1 MELIYKIGIIGIVIL
16 GVGHAALTFKN
27 YKRLEENVFWFFS
40 AGLALIFIGLIN
52 YMNMVIKSLFT
63 FKIAVTANI
72 LLLIFAI
79 LLAYKVRKITM
90 LLVAIFALTL
100 LISSLLCP
108 YY

>member
-27 YKRLEENVFWFFS
+27 YKKLEENAFWFFS
-40 AGLALIFIGLIN
+40 AGLALIFNGLIN

-79 LLAYKVRKITM
+79 ILAYNVRKITM
-90 LLVAIFALTL
+90 LLVVISALTL

-108 YY
+108 SY